1 MNLAFILFNGIT
13 WMDLIGV
20 YEPVQKLKS
29 LQYLPDL
36 HWDFCGYTSEISD
49 YGGFTVIPTK
59 VKNDL
64 SSYDAIIV
72 PGGKGTRDLINNT
85 DFIGWLQTAT
95 NVKYK
100 ISVCTGSLLLGA
112 AGFLKDRKATTHFD
126 EHETLRPF
134 CREVLTDRVVVDGN
148 VITAGAVTSAIDLG
162 LHLCREWANDEASV
176 VIRYKM
182 DYRN

>member
-36 HWDFCGYTSEISD
+36 HWDFCGYTPEISD
-49 YGGFTVIPTK
+49 YGGFTVIPTQI
-59 VKNDL
+59 KNNL
-64 SSYDAIIV
+64 SAYDAIIV
-72 PGGKGTRDLINNT
+72 PGGKGTRDLINNA
-85 DFIGWLQTAT
+85 DFIAWLQTAT

-112 AGFLKDRKATTHFD
+112 AGFLKNRKATTHFD

-162 LHLCREWANDEASV
+162 LHLCREWGTDEASV